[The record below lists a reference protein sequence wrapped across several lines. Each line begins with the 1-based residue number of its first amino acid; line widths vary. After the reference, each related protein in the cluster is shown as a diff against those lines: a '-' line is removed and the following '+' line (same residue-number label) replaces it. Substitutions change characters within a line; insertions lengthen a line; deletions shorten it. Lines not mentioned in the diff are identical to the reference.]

1 MSRAEFFKRMRK
13 EVESAY
19 EWTEEL
25 QGISTGSLAIN
36 RILGKVGGFPR
47 KRLTEVLG
55 WESSGKTTLC
65 IQACAQAQKQ
75 GLHATY
81 IDTERTVD
89 LEHAKLSG
97 FEYEDPEKGAYLT
110 PRTLEEVFTIV
121 EGLVCEVKSDLII
134 VDSVAAMVP
143 QSVMDS
149 KMEEMGP
156 IASRARLLS
165 DKLPRIANIVS
176 QNNVALVFVNQLR
189 LKIETGWSPHRGK
202 PQEQSPGGSALRFY
216 ASLRLQLKQIK
227 KNQTVKKAVDPV
239 SGKEIDIPIQGL
251 HNAYAFKNKVSD
263 PYQDTDF
270 YIRFDPDNGVYGID
284 NLQTIIDAAKAQEI
298 IAAKSGGHM
307 RYDSPTK
314 DLSFKVQGEYPLY
327 HHLLNNPDTV
337 GEIREALKA
346 KGLF

>member
-1 MSRAEFFKRMRK
+1 MRK
-13 EVESAY
+13 EVVSAY

-47 KRLTEVLG
+47 GRMTEVLG

-65 IQACAQAQKQ
+65 IQACATAQKQ

-81 IDTERTVD
+81 LDTERTVD
-89 LEHAKLSG
+89 LEHAKLAG
-97 FEYEDPEKGAYLT
+97 FEYEDSEKGAYMT
-110 PRTLEEVFTIV
+110 PRTLEEVFTII
-121 EGLVCEVKSDLII
+121 EGLILEVRSDLIV

-149 KMEEMGP
+149 KMDEMGP

-165 DKLPRIANIVS
+165 DKLPRIANIAS
-176 QNNVALVFVNQLR
+176 QNKVALVFVNQMR
-189 LKIETGWSPHRGK
+189 MKIETGWSPNRGK
-202 PQEQSPGGSALRFY
+202 PQEHSPGGSALRFY
-216 ASLRLQLKQIK
+216 SSLRLQLKQVK
-227 KNQTVKKAVDPV
+227 KNQTVKKVLDPV
-239 SGKEIDIPIQGL
+239 SGKEIEVPIQGL

-270 YIRFDPDNGVYGID
+270 YIRFDTDNQIYGID
-284 NLQTIIDAAKAQEI
+284 NLQTIIDAAKSQDI
-298 IAAKSGGHM
+298 ILSKSGGHM
-307 RYDSPTK
+307 RYESPTK
-314 DLSFKVQGEYPLY
+314 GLSFKVQGEYPLY
-327 HHLLNNPDTV
+327 HHMLNSPDAV
-337 GEIREALKA
+337 AEIREALKA